1 DAARCAWEP
10 MLAAAETTFAMF
22 AEAATQERA
31 CEPG

>member
-1 DAARCAWEP
+1 
-10 MLAAAETTFAMF
+10 MLAAAETTFALF